1 MKHSPHVSAAIF
13 FLSLVAAATLAS
25 SARAQGFFLPFGIQ
39 NPTLAVPLAAPPRQ
53 SLSPYELAARA
64 KARRARQLAL
74 LAAQEQREEEERA
87 TAVELV
93 KKLTVVLHDQGA
105 SAAFMQDPTLR
116 SGDIVVTETG
126 ISVFHGAEGSEHS
139 ASDFKPVSQ
148 LSGPKRASLILLE
161 RASGLNRE
169 GAAKVSKAT
178 VASPL
183 AVVKHRQKHR
193 HWVMEE
199 VGSERRDILLPGP
212 VNPLTLQVRWQQR
225 HLQA

>member
-13 FLSLVAAATLAS
+13 FLSLVAAATVAS

-39 NPTLAVPLAAPPRQ
+39 NPTPAVPLAAPPRH

-87 TAVELV
+87 TAVELA

-126 ISVFHGAEGSEHS
+126 IRVFHGVESSEHT

-169 GAAKVSKAT
+169 EAKVSKAT
-178 VASPL
+178 AASPL
-183 AVVKHRQKHR
+183 TVVKHRQKHR

-199 VGSERRDILLPGP
+199 VGSERGDILPPGP
-212 VNPLTLQVRWQQR
+212 TLQVRWQQR
-225 HLQA
+225 HLQS